1 MNEELKTTQG
11 ESLERLAGTL
21 EDHTR
26 QLAALREEI
35 EELWDELKDL
45 GSALND
51 LYDLDEEVEALADR
65 VAQWEKAGG
74 DAGAGGEP
82 R

>member
-1 MNEELKTTQG
+1 MNEDLKTPQG
-11 ESLERLAGTL
+11 ESLERLASTL

-35 EELWDELKDL
+35 EELWDEVKDL
-45 GSALND
+45 GAT

-65 VAQWEKAGG
+65 VAQWESSN
-74 DAGAGGEP
+74 DAGEVRGEP